1 MIINLITLATVKTQ
15 LGISGSDDDAAITAM
30 IPLVSSDIRRIL
42 NCDFDRYVLA
52 VFDSSA
58 ATIDFGVVR
67 QQRQNIY
74 ESKPISYPL
83 GQVVY
88 HPNIDEDTYLKS
100 FDPSTGLYTLSA
112 TPTDSGDYVYPT
124 VLVSQWPTI
133 SKMIWYRISALNK
146 TSATSENLKSLSYG
160 PVSKTYADSEINTQW
175 NYPQKLIDDLGTPFV
190 KVG

>member
-1 MIINLITLATVKTQ
+1 MQINLITKATVKEQ
-15 LGISGSDDDAAITAM
+15 LGLTDATYDTEITSN
-30 IPLVSSDIRRIL
+30 IPIVSSDVRRIL
-42 NCDFDRYVLA
+42 NEDYEKYVLA
-52 VFDSSA
+52 VFSSSA

-74 ESKPISYPL
+74 ESKAISYSL

-88 HPNIDEDTYLKS
+88 HPNIPEDTYLKS
-100 FDPSTGLYTLSA
+100 FDPSTGLYTLSN

-124 VLVSQWPTI
+124 ILISQWPTI
-133 SKMIWYRISALNK
+133 SKMIWYRISTVGTTDA
-146 TSATSENLKSLSYG
+146 SGDSLKSLSYG
-160 PVSKTYADSEINTQW
+160 PVSKTFSDAEINKQW

>member
-1 MIINLITLATVKTQ
+1 MILNLITLATVKTQ
-15 LGISGSDDDAAITAM
+15 LGISGTDDDAAITAM

-42 NCDFDRYVLA
+42 NTGFDKYVLA
-52 VFDSSA
+52 VFDSSD

-67 QQRQNIY
+67 QKRENIY
-74 ESKPISYPL
+74 DSKPIAYQL

-88 HPNIDEDTYLKS
+88 HPNIDEDTYLQS
-100 FDPSTGLYTLSA
+100 FDPSTGLYTMSA

-124 VLVSQWPTI
+124 LLMSQWPTV

-146 TSATSENLKSLSYG
+146 TSAAEKNLSSLTYG
-160 PVSKTYADSEINTQW
+160 PVSKTYAKSEINTQW
-175 NYPQKLIDDLGTPFV
+175 NYPQKLIDDLGTPFA